1 MKMCKSLAGAG
12 FILLVYLALGLAYN
26 LVVPPFERLD
36 EVEHLGVVRYMTD
49 TGQLPIHGMPAPKDY
64 HYRQEVFQPPLYYL
78 FSVGLVRRL
87 GLQADDASIFWRFN
101 PWRVCGRGAPTWYD
115 NRAVFYHNP
124 NREAWPWQGTLLML
138 YTLRVGSTLL
148 QAATVAGTFAL
159 ARLAFPTRFP
169 VALVATAIVAFNSR
183 FLMLASGVN
192 NDNLVI
198 PLATAGLYLILLI
211 WQEGLSVWR
220 AAGLGILIALAGLAK
235 LSGWLL
241 LGLMGLVALALVIS
255 AKEGRRRVIL
265 MAASIPVVAFSLT
278 SWWFWRNWQIYKDL
292 TALQLMWTLVG
303 SRASPIQ
310 PLLNLHELWLLFQS
324 FWGEIPCSFYPTPFY
339 VFYLV
344 LVVLAFVGL
353 IWGWRKLASAE
364 RQSAVIFAIW
374 CTILLVSWARWDAIT
389 PAPSGR
395 MLFPALPALASLM
408 ALGIDQLA
416 AGRFKMLSR
425 ITIVLLALLAWWSV
439 VRILPAFFAPPPR
452 YSNASAVQPQYPL
465 NARWEQAL
473 GLLGYDVAMDDQG
486 PTLDLTLYWQA
497 LAPMTDDYVLSLQLV
512 SPVAGDTTLR
522 WNYNSWPG
530 HGNYPTSA
538 WQPGEVIADRYRLQ
552 LPDSDSVTQAWQLQA
567 IFYHPETSE
576 RLLVQADEQPIGDAL
591 PLTLLRVRGK
601 TPDCPAETATS
612 RPPTLDNAV
621 ALTHASVTQQGDE
634 LMVTLCWASRRP
646 LAEDYAVFVHLYDNQ
661 GALLSVGDGPPMDDA
676 FPTHLWQT
684 GDVVSDRHRLALPP
698 GPSLAQARIGVGLY
712 RLEDGTRLTALQGAE
727 RLPNDTIV
735 IWPR

>member
-36 EVEHLGVVRYMTD
+36 EDRHLGVIRYIAD
-49 TGQLPIHGMPAPKDY
+49 TGRLPTPGTATAQSY
-64 HYRQEVFQPPLYYL
+64 HYRHEAFQPPAYYL
-78 FSVGLVRRL
+78 LAAGVVRLL
-87 GLQADDASIFWRFN
+87 GLQADDADAFWRFN
-101 PWRVCGRGAPTWYD
+101 PRLVCGPRAPDLYD

-124 NREAWPWQGTLLML
+124 NTIFQGQGTLLMRFVL
-138 YTLRVGSTLL
+138 AMWSTLL
-148 QAATVAGTFAL
+148 QAITVVGTFAL
-159 ARLAFPTRFP
+159 ARLAFPRRP
-169 VALVATAIVAFNSR
+169 MVGLVATALVAFNSR
-183 FLMLASGVN
+183 FLLLASGVS
-192 NDNLVI
+192 NDNLLI
-198 PLATAGLYLILLI
+198 PLATLGLYLTLQT
-211 WQEGLSVWR
+211 WQTGRLSARRAVGLGVLVAFTGLSKV
-220 AAGLGILIALAGLAK
+220 
-235 LSGWLL
+235 SGWLL
-241 LGLMGLVALALVIS
+241 LGLLGLVTLLLIFRVRQGRWRLSVTAALIPIVAL
-255 AKEGRRRVIL
+255 
-265 MAASIPVVAFSLT
+265 SLT
-278 SWWFWRNWQIYKDL
+278 GWWLCRNWQLYGDPLAVQPIWAVAS
-292 TALQLMWTLVG
+292 T
-303 SRASPIQ
+303 RASPIQ
-310 PLLNLHELWLLFQS
+310 PLLAPHELWLMFRS
-324 FWGEIPCSFYPTPFY
+324 FWGEIPCSFYPTVFY
-339 VFYLV
+339 VFYIILTAAACGG
-344 LVVLAFVGL
+344 LA
-353 IWGWRKLASAE
+353 WGWRRFEPAE
-364 RQSAVIFAIW
+364 REAVILFVIW
-374 CTILLVSWARWDAIT
+374 FIMLLVSWARWDAVT
-389 PAPSGR
+389 PAPTAR
-395 MLFPALPALASLM
+395 LLYPALPALASLM

-425 ITIVLLALLAWWSV
+425 ITIALLALLAWWSV

-486 PTLDLTLYWQA
+486 PTLDLTLYWQP

-512 SPVAGDTTLR
+512 SPVAGDMTLR

-538 WQPGEVIADRYRLQ
+538 WRPGEVIADRYRLQ